1 MAYEVGRKGQS
12 FPIVFNAAN
21 EVAVDLFLN
30 GKIKFLDIYSIIEEE
45 IKNHRA
51 IDIEVDNAL
60 ELIKQV
66 DSETRKRVR
75 AKWGN

>member
-1 MAYEVGRKGQS
+1 MTWLMKLEKRAVFSY
-12 FPIVFNAAN
+12 VFNAAN

-30 GKIKFLDIYSIIEEE
+30 GKNKILDIYILIEEE

-51 IDIEVDNAL
+51 IDIEVNAL
-60 ELIKQV
+60 EPIKQV

-75 AKWGN
+75 A